1 MKRHMRWIVA
11 VAALSLTMSA
21 AAGCAGGQAK
31 SGESAK
37 KSTAEFPVTLK
48 DDAGR
53 KVTVEAAPERIVSLA
68 PGNTEIIDSLGLID
82 KLVGVTTLD
91 DYPPAVAD
99 IEKVG
104 DFAGPN
110 LEKVAA
116 ADPDLV
122 VMTGGVQGEV
132 IAKLEEMGATVLV
145 IDPTDL
151 DGLYADIELLGKAT
165 GETGKAEE
173 VVGSMKADEADI
185 ADKIAEAEP
194 TPCFLEI
201 AQNPI
206 YTAGPGTLMADLIER
221 AGGRNIVTQEG
232 YVAYSAE
239 QIVAAD
245 PAVYFVTKGSMSSP
259 QGIAQRPGF
268 DKLSAV
274 RDSRVVVLDD
284 NLVSRPG
291 PRAIEGMLSIAR
303 ALHPDELGE

>member
-1 MKRHMRWIVA
+1 MKRHMRLIVA
-11 VAALSLTMSA
+11 LMALSLAVSA
-21 AAGCAGGQAK
+21 TAGCAGGKAE
-31 SGESAK
+31 STGSAK
-37 KSTAEFPVTLK
+37 KSTAEFPVTLT
-48 DDAGR
+48 DDADR
-53 KVTVEAAPERIVSLA
+53 EVTIEAAPERIVSLA
-68 PGNTEIIDSLGLID
+68 PGNTEIIGSLGLLE

-122 VMTGGVQGEV
+122 VMTAGVQADV
-132 IAKLEEMGATVLV
+132 IAKLEEMGAIVLV
-145 IDPTDL
+145 VDPTDL

-165 GETGKAEE
+165 GATAEATKVIE
-173 VVGSMKADEADI
+173 DMKADESEI
-185 ADKIAEAEP
+185 TDKLAGTDS
-194 TPCFLEI
+194 TPCFIEI

-206 YTAGPGTLMADLIER
+206 YTAGPGTLMSDLIVR
-221 AGGRNIVTQEG
+221 AGGRNIVTEKG

-259 QGIAQRPGF
+259 EGIAARAGF

-274 RDSRVVVLDD
+274 KESRVVVLDD

-291 PRAIEGMLSIAR
+291 PRAIEGMLSMAR
-303 ALHPDELGE
+303 ALHPDEIGE

>member
-11 VAALSLTMSA
+11 IAALSLAISA
-21 AAGCAGGQAK
+21 AAGCAGEQSK
-31 SGESAK
+31 SGESTK
-37 KSTAEFPVTLK
+37 KGTAEFPVTVT
-48 DDAGR
+48 DDADR
-53 KVTVEAAPERIVSLA
+53 EVTIEAAPERIVSLA

-91 DYPPAVAD
+91 DYPPAVVD

-145 IDPTDL
+145 IDPVGL

-165 GETGKAEE
+165 GATGKATE
-173 VVGSMKADEADI
+173 VVDAMKADESEI
-185 ADKIAEAEP
+185 ADKLAGTKP
-194 TPCFLEI
+194 TPCFIEI

-206 YTAGPGTLMADLIER
+206 YTAGSGTLMADLIER
-221 AGGRNIVTQEG
+221 AGGRNIVTEQG
-232 YVAYSAE
+232 YVAFSSE
-239 QIVAAD
+239 QILAAD

-259 QGIAQRPGF
+259 EGIAARAGF
-268 DKLSAV
+268 DKLAAV
-274 RDSRVVVLDD
+274 RDSRVVILDD

-291 PRAIEGMLSIAR
+291 PRAVEGMLSIAR
-303 ALHPDELGE
+303 ALHPDEIGE